1 MSRGLANDIQLT
13 VREDGDSMRSTLQA
27 ARSHIYLQTYMC
39 EQGHEIEPN
48 ITECV
53 KDPYSCFINNNI
65 IEGEPIL
72 LSREDCNQC
81 LGLPKA
87 TIELY
92 RKSGRTVASQLDWD
106 HAYDAERF
114 VVFYLRRALQ
124 GWRYKYLAWE
134 RAGRVTPQSEYWTP
148 KEQEN
153 VKLSAIKAGELSA
166 LQATQPSA
174 TELSAIKAT
183 KSSAEKAMQ
192 SKFRLVLHP
201 QTSSA
206 RSRTAVQTKSDA
218 QRSAKHTAGTYTW
231 NYKEAQSAF
240 EAAYVP
246 YAIKIIERRRAQH
259 SEASLQRMDASDR
272 LDILKHVAKELQK
285 SFKDELLPPE
295 FQRTFTE
302 GTHLGNAGR
311 SDDSHAQGSTAKKTF
326 QTTINPKEGRRLEDI
341 LDRYPPGYNSEG
353 GSGFSG
359 MSSPETKSPSASE
372 LESDKRKGKAKA
384 KATHSSPNDSAH
396 GSSPSDNE
404 YHPGD
409 FLTEEAE
416 RTERRQQ
423 ARVAERNQEA
433 ARMHMEENRIRMGA
447 ARQQPY
453 IQSNL
458 QPQQPPIT
466 NNQSYYDMMNQDFT
480 THHWA
485 VGRSKNDEIHAEP
498 QPPDTGEQ
506 SSMLCSGKTVAAGK
520 QRAAKTDNSAIPR
533 GRKNTKEGNKTHYLQ
548 RMADDIANQNT
559 WAHSDDKES
568 FVRSYV
574 EEAIKEEDNQKGTT
588 ANGRRILWKQEN
600 HDRIL
605 DRLRRRSGLR
615 MDPNNFVSITVDY
628 RGHRTGYATRPV
640 KVANPN
646 NHPTVK
652 TYPPGYDSPGSSN
665 PPSTPPITKS
675 PPLPTRGLSPSDD
688 REYWAKNPTPH
699 SWALNRP
706 NNDDLSA
713 VSSPKSPREQ
723 SPAPR
728 SSGTLPHVANQSP
741 TSRGTGNEQRSRA
754 TSKTSSKGSS
764 DGSAFMADVFDFSA
778 ASTHTLPRST
788 GAPQPIPASHAQNV
802 GPSTHTT
809 AGKAPTTAGKT
820 TSTAGKTPASQKTAA
835 ASKRPT
841 ESSASRS
848 SVKED
853 KGKNSLK
860 STAPSSGPKE
870 DKGKKPKKK

>member
-1 MSRGLANDIQLT
+1 MCFK
-13 VREDGDSMRSTLQA
+13 
-27 ARSHIYLQTYMC
+27 QTYMC

-48 ITECV
+48 ITECG

-153 VKLSAIKAGELSA
+153 VKLSAM
-166 LQATQPSA
+166 QATQPSA

-192 SKFRLVLHP
+192 SKFRLVLNP

-272 LDILKHVAKELQK
+272 LDILKHVARELQK

-326 QTTINPKEGRRLEDI
+326 QTTINAKEGRRLEDI

-372 LESDKRKGKAKA
+372 LESDKRKGKGKA
-384 KATHSSPNDSAH
+384 KATHSSPNDRAH

-416 RTERRQQ
+416 RTQRREQ
-423 ARVAERNQEA
+423 ARVAARNQEA
-433 ARMHMEENRIRMGA
+433 ARMHMEENRIRMEA
-447 ARQQPY
+447 ARHQPY
-453 IQSNL
+453 IESNL

-466 NNQSYYDMMNQDFT
+466 NDQDYYDMMNQDFT

-485 VGRSKNDEIHAEP
+485 VDRSKNDEIYAET
-498 QPPDTGEQ
+498 QPPDTSEQ
-506 SSMLCSGKTVAAGK
+506 SSTLRSGKTVAAGK
-520 QRAAKTDNSAIPR
+520 QRAAKTNNSAIPR
-533 GRKNTKEGNKTHYLQ
+533 ERKNTKEGNRVQYLQ
-548 RMADDIANQNT
+548 RMADGIANQNT

-588 ANGRRILWKQEN
+588 ANGRRIPWKQEN

-605 DRLRRRSGLR
+605 DRLRRRPGLR

-665 PPSTPPITKS
+665 PPSTPPITNSPSSSKNPGSSNPPSTPSNTKS

-728 SSGTLPHVANQSP
+728 SSGTSPRVANQSP

-778 ASTHTLPRST
+778 ASTHTPPRST
-788 GAPQPIPASHAQNV
+788 GAPQPIPASHAQHV

-809 AGKAPTTAGKT
+809 VGKAPT
-820 TSTAGKTPASQKTAA
+820 TAGKTPASQKTVA

-841 ESSASRS
+841 ESSASSS

-853 KGKNSLK
+853 KGKKSLK
-860 STAPSSGPKE
+860 STASSSGPKE

>member
-1 MSRGLANDIQLT
+1 MCFK
-13 VREDGDSMRSTLQA
+13 
-27 ARSHIYLQTYMC
+27 QTYMC
-39 EQGHEIEPN
+39 EPGHEIESN
-48 ITECV
+48 ITECG

-72 LSREDCNQC
+72 LSRDDCNQC

-87 TIELY
+87 TIESY

-106 HAYDAERF
+106 HAYDAEIF

-153 VKLSAIKAGELSA
+153 VKLSAIKAVELSA
-166 LQATQPSA
+166 MQATQPSA

-183 KSSAEKAMQ
+183 KSSAEKAKQ
-192 SKFRLVLHP
+192 SKFRLVLNP

-206 RSRTAVQTKSDA
+206 RSRTAVRTKSDA
-218 QRSAKHTAGTYTW
+218 QRSAKKTAGTYTW
-231 NYKEAQSAF
+231 NSKEAQSAF

-259 SEASLQRMDASDR
+259 SEASLQRMDTSDR
-272 LDILKHVAKELQK
+272 LDILKHVARELQK
-285 SFKDELLPPE
+285 LFKDELLPPE

-302 GTHLGNAGR
+302 STHLGNAGR
-311 SDDSHAQGSTAKKTF
+311 SDDSHAQGSTAKKTS
-326 QTTINPKEGRRLEDI
+326 QTTINSKEGRRLEDI
-341 LDRYPPGYNSEG
+341 LDHYPPGYNSEG

-372 LESDKRKGKAKA
+372 LESDKRKGKGKA
-384 KATHSSPNDSAH
+384 KATHSSPNDRAH
-396 GSSPSDNE
+396 GFPPSDNE

-416 RTERRQQ
+416 RTQRREQ
-423 ARVAERNQEA
+423 ARVAARNQEA
-433 ARMHMEENRIRMGA
+433 ARMHMEENRIRMEA
-447 ARQQPY
+447 ARHQPY

-466 NNQSYYDMMNQDFT
+466 NDQEYYDMMNQDFT

-485 VGRSKNDEIHAEP
+485 VDRSKNDEIYAET
-498 QPPDTGEQ
+498 QPPDTSEQ
-506 SSMLCSGKTVAAGK
+506 SSTLRSGKTVAAGK
-520 QRAAKTDNSAIPR
+520 QRAAKTNNSAIPR
-533 GRKNTKEGNKTHYLQ
+533 ERKNTKEGNRVQYLQ

-588 ANGRRILWKQEN
+588 ANGRRIPWKQEN

-605 DRLRRRSGLR
+605 DRLRRRPGLR

-628 RGHRTGYATRPV
+628 RSHRTGYATRPV

-665 PPSTPPITKS
+665 PPSTPSITKS

-688 REYWAKNPTPH
+688 REYWAANPTPH
-699 SWALNRP
+699 DWVFNRSY
-706 NNDDLSA
+706 NDDLSA
-713 VSSPKSPREQ
+713 VSSPKSSREQ

-728 SSGTLPHVANQSP
+728 SSGTSPCVANQSP

-778 ASTHTLPRST
+778 ASTHTPPRST
-788 GAPQPIPASHAQNV
+788 GAPQPISASHAQHV
-802 GPSTHTT
+802 GPSTHTTVGKAPTT

-820 TSTAGKTPASQKTAA
+820 TTTAGKTTTTTAGKTPASQKTVA

-841 ESSASRS
+841 ESSASSS

-853 KGKNSLK
+853 KGKKSLK
-860 STAPSSGPKE
+860 SSASSSGPKE
-870 DKGKKPKKK
+870 DKGKKPLKKK